1 MYKKIIKF
9 DGKIEEFE
17 FHQHKSSISMN
28 NINEIVVSNSRLSL
42 SKIFNISLI
51 TKTIRKFDVYAYSFQ
66 KGVYI
71 KDILIKINISIF

>member
-9 DGKIEEFE
+9 DDKIEEFE
-17 FHQHKSSISMN
+17 FHQHKSSIS
-28 NINEIVVSNSRLSL
+28 INEIVVSNSRLSL

>member
-9 DGKIEEFE
+9 DDKIEEYE
-17 FHQHKSSISMN
+17 FHQQKSSISMN
-28 NINEIVVSNSRLSL
+28 NINEIVVSNLSLSL

-66 KGVYI
+66 KGVHI